1 MKLRPVAGIVLRQL
15 YLLRGSPVRLFP
27 MVTWV
32 AIDIVLWGFI
42 TRYLNSVSGS
52 GVNFVPTLLGGVL
65 LWDFCARIM
74 QGVSTAFLEDVW
86 SRNFL
91 NLFSSPLSISE
102 YITGLVITS
111 VLTSCVGLVTMLVL
125 ATGVFHLQ
133 FFALGLPLAAFLM
146 VLFVFGIT
154 LGIFGSGIVLRFGP
168 ASEWLLWPL
177 PALLSPV
184 RGGVL
189 SARHIAAVDAG
200 GGACAAARVCIRRN
214 AHPARWPAVPRRPAA
229 ARNRGGGARALA
241 RGALL
246 RTHLSPCGAHG
257 TARTI
262 QRGRRRVRGSGAH
275 LTRPCSMA
283 SALRGWRSCRRGFPE
298 SCAARAR

>member
-15 YLLRGSPVRLFP
+15 YLLRGSPVRVFP

-65 LWDFCARIM
+65 LWDFCTRIM

-91 NLFSSPLSISE
+91 NLFASPLSISE
-102 YITGLVITS
+102 YILGLVLTS
-111 VLTSCVGLVTMLVL
+111 VMTSCVGLVVMLGLATML
-125 ATGVFHLQ
+125 FHLA
-133 FFALGLPLAAFLM
+133 FFSMGVPLAAFLL

-154 LGIFGSGIVLRFGP
+154 LGIFGSAIVLRFGP

-177 PALLSPV
+177 PALLSPFAAV
-184 RGGVL
+184 FYPLSVL
-189 SARHIAAVDAG
+189 PPWMQWVAHALPAPYVFEGMRSLLNGHGFQGMQLAQGALIAAAELLL
-200 GGACAAARVCIRRN
+200 AEYFYARVYR
-214 AHPARWPAVPRRPAA
+214 HAVRS
-229 ARNRGGGARALA
+229 GLLA
-241 RGALL
+241 RYSAEGA
-246 RTHLSPCGAHG
+246 A
-257 TARTI
+257 
-262 QRGRRRVRGSGAH
+262 
-275 LTRPCSMA
+275 
-283 SALRGWRSCRRGFPE
+283 
-298 SCAARAR
+298 